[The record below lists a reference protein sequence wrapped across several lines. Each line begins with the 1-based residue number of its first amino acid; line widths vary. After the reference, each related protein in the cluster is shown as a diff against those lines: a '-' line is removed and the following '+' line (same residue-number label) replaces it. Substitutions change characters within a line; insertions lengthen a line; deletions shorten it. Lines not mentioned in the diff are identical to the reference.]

1 MAGAAVQPFPQVTN
15 CSSRS
20 NIPSSGVKDAQF
32 PLSHVETEFL
42 AQKSP
47 HSGAILV
54 NILDQAHLLT
64 AIPSTTPA
72 IGVPGGEN
80 ITAQSSF
87 ENGCFPTFFP
97 QNAQHIV
104 GFSQPQ
110 IPINNGVNVGFQTS
124 LNHQQSPT
132 VFSPQIP
139 LLPSSHTVA
148 TGGLSAECTDAVT
161 VQTVSAITP
170 LLSLQFHKA
179 QCLSF
184 LVLTLHPSYHTSPH
198 NLWQPQQLTA
208 LSIPYHLNLL
218 VIFQLSKHLLVCS
231 TKPKQYLSSDS
242 FSSSTNSIH

>member
-179 QCLSF
+179 QMPELSCTHTPPIISHISSQS
-184 LVLTLHPSYHTSPH
+184 LAATTVDSIINTISSQPSSY
-198 NLWQPQQLTA
+198 
-208 LSIPYHLNLL
+208 IPIKQTFASLFNQTKTIPLL
-218 VIFQLSKHLLVCS
+218 RFI
-231 TKPKQYLSSDS
+231 
-242 FSSSTNSIH
+242 